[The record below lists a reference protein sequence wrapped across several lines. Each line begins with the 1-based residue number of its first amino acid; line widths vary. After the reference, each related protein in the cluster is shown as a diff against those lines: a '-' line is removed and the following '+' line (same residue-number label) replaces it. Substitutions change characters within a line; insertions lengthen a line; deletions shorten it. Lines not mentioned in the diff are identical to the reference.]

1 MRSQKDHR
9 HFSAVAGLALA
20 VVAAGE
26 ALGSLAGTGLPW
38 DNPLQILRD
47 NITGPTITAIIFI
60 SVAAALA
67 MWAWSSHNDG
77 LARAGKAIAALAVVG
92 SLVTFFGTLGINFA
106 LL

>member
-1 MRSQKDHR
+1 VKSSKLTCISPRLSGLVL
-9 HFSAVAGLALA
+9 AVA
-20 VVAAGE
+20 VAGE
-26 ALGSLAGTGLPW
+26 ALASLAGTGLPW
-38 DNPLQILRD
+38 DNPLTVLRE

-92 SLVTFFGTLGINFA
+92 SLVTFFGVLGINFA

>member
-1 MRSQKDHR
+1 VKSSKLIRISPR
-9 HFSAVAGLALA
+9 LSGLVFAVA
-20 VVAAGE
+20 VAGE
-26 ALGSLAGTGLPW
+26 ALASLAGTGLPW
-38 DNPLQILRD
+38 DNPLTVLRE

-92 SLVTFFGTLGINFA
+92 SLVTFFGVLGINFA

>member
-1 MRSQKDHR
+1 VVLG
-9 HFSAVAGLALA
+9 VAL
-20 VVAAGE
+20 AGE
-26 ALGSLAGTGLPW
+26 ALASLAGTGLPW
-38 DNPLQILRD
+38 DNPLTVLRE

-92 SLVTFFGTLGINFA
+92 SLVTFFGALGINFA

>member
-1 MRSQKDHR
+1 MRSHKVNR
-9 HFSAVAGLALA
+9 YFPRVAGLALA
-20 VVAAGE
+20 VALAGE
-26 ALGSLAGTGLPW
+26 ALGSLTGTGLPW
-38 DNPLQILRD
+38 DNPLTVLRE

-92 SLVTFFGTLGINFA
+92 SLVTFFGALGINFA